1 MPDLGISVLLKGQNF
16 MRMLAG
22 LGVALKISLIS
33 VVISIPLGIVLGVL
47 MTWKNPITKA
57 ILRIYLE
64 IVRIMPQMVLLF
76 LVFFGTTRAFGWD
89 LSGENASIIVFTFWG
104 AAEMSDLVR
113 GALISIPK
121 HQYESSEAL
130 GLSKVQTYWYIITSQ
145 THSAIH
151 QSDHTNDQNYKPDPD
166 DRCGGSA
173 ESLTADHRSKSNEQS
188 KCSIWHLSC
197 SVFIILFRM
206 LANQYACKISGKK
219 MEVIDCG
226 RDITYSRTSDKK
238 IWRSSHLR

>member
-130 GLSKVQTYWYIITSQ
+130 GLSKVQTYWYIIIPQTLRRLIPLSINLITRMIKTTSL
-145 THSAIH
+145 I
-151 QSDHTNDQNYKPDPD
+151 
-166 DRCGGSA
+166 
-173 ESLTADHRSKSNEQS
+173 KSNEQS
-188 KCSIWHLSC
+188 KCCIWHLSC
-197 SVFIILFRM
+197 SIFIILFRM
-206 LANQYACKISGKK
+206 LANQYACKVSGKK
-219 MEVIDCG
+219 MEVIDRG